1 MADIL
6 HLAGIKASPTEVFD
20 ALTQQAHIRNWW
32 SQFTEAVPEVG
43 GRNSVSFYGGMV
55 TFDLRV
61 TELVPGGKVAWEV
74 EGGPPDWMG
83 TTITWTLSEGEGPA
97 AGQTMVHLAHRG
109 FASTGGNF
117 ASVNYNWGWYLT
129 SLKFYL
135 EKGEGMPH
143 TEADLM

>member
-6 HLAGIKASPTEVFD
+6 HLAGIKAEPNEVFE
-20 ALTQQAHIRNWW
+20 ALTHQDHIRSWW
-32 SQFTEAVPEVG
+32 SQFTEAALEVG
-43 GRNSVSFYGGMV
+43 ALNVVSFYGGMAE
-55 TFDLRV
+55 FKLRV
-61 TELVPGGKVAWEV
+61 QELVPGEKVVWAV

-97 AGQTMVHLAHRG
+97 AGQIMVHLAHRG

-143 TEADLM
+143 TEADMM